1 MYNFPDSTHTISMKT
16 LFIKLSKFITCGAF
30 GWCLECFWTGL
41 HSIQKRTDKRFLCQ
55 TSVWMFP
62 IYSMAAFIEPIGKL
76 MKGKSFL
83 FRGSIY
89 TICIYTMEFFTGT
102 LLKKHH
108 ACPWDYSTKKTNI
121 KGVIRLDFAPL
132 WFLTGL
138 AYERL
143 LGIK

>member
-108 ACPWDYSTKKTNI
+108 ACPWDYSAAKTNI

>member
-62 IYSMAAFIEPIGKL
+62 IYSMAAFIEPIGNL
-76 MKGKSFL
+76 
-83 FRGSIY
+83 
-89 TICIYTMEFFTGT
+89 
-102 LLKKHH
+102 
-108 ACPWDYSTKKTNI
+108 
-121 KGVIRLDFAPL
+121 
-132 WFLTGL
+132 
-138 AYERL
+138 
-143 LGIK
+143 